1 MANKITVTP
10 NENTITITE
19 SPNSVNL
26 ETTVTPV
33 TVTQVSTN
41 YVQVNTDIGPAGPVG
56 PQGPAASTGSLVTTA
71 SISDNVITFTKGNE
85 STFDITIGSSSFATT
100 SSRALTSN
108 TSLTSDKVYVD
119 TDNANSTFYIPMMG
133 VPAGDTYYGLQLPVN
148 HVYYQPRT
156 TVGFGNPIA
165 DRFDAQGLD
174 QLTIGRGANTAGA
187 IFLNSTVD
195 KPSIVYSDEPLYL
208 QSYDQL
214 YLTASV
220 IAPLSNVSSSAGF
233 EGDLIGT
240 ASFAHTSSA
249 VTVELD
255 NDIDLGVVPLISN
268 TATSQSAL
276 ISPEIKMFYDQEG
289 LAFGNTVAKFR
300 IGQGNPIDRPGTI
313 ELHGGPNSKGYITTF
328 NAHLQ
333 ITPTNNKDLILS
345 ASGNGSIKF
354 ENSITAS
361 NDISASGD
369 ILGTTGSFEGGLI
382 LTAPNGNRF
391 RVNVS
396 NTGVINTNGPI

>member
-41 YVQVNTDIGPAGPVG
+41 YVQVNTDIGPAGPIG

-85 STFDITIGSSSFATT
+85 STFDITIESSSFATT

-108 TSLTSDKVYVD
+108 TSETSDKVYINFETLD
-119 TDNANSTFYIPMMG
+119 TISRIPTVVG
-133 VPAGDTYYGLQLPVN
+133 YADGSYQLKSPN
-148 HVYYQPRT
+148 NEIIYYQR
-156 TVGFGNPIA
+156 VGNPVTGA
-165 DRFDAQGLD
+165 TGTQSDYLF
-174 QLTIGRGANTAGA
+174 IGGGSNTAGGVY
-187 IFLNSTVD
+187 LNSTVTRNNF
-195 KPSIVYSDEPLYL
+195 VYSDYNAF
-208 QSYDQL
+208 Y
-214 YLTASV
+214 
-220 IAPLSNVSSSAGF
+220 IRAGGGST
-233 EGDLIGT
+233 GDLHLE
-240 ASFAHTSSA
+240 AH
-249 VTVELD
+249 
-255 NDIDLGVVPLISN
+255 NDIHV
-268 TATSQSAL
+268 
-276 ISPEIKMFYDQEG
+276 
-289 LAFGNTVAKFR
+289 
-300 IGQGNPIDRPGTI
+300 
-313 ELHGGPNSKGYITTF
+313 
-328 NAHLQ
+328 
-333 ITPTNNKDLILS
+333 S
-345 ASGNGSIKF
+345 ASQVFIESNIG
-354 ENSITAS
+354 NSITAS

-369 ILGTTGSFEGGLI
+369 IFGTTGSFEGGLI